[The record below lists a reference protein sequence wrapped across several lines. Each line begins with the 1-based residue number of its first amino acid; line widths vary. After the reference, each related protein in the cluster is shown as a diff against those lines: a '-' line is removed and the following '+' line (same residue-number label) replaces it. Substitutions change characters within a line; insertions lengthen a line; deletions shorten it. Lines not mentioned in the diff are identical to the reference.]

1 MGAPR
6 IFMMTEQRTNP
17 FAQGFFTL
25 VITEKP
31 SVAQHIAGVLG
42 AYHRKEGYW
51 EGNEYRVSWCLGHL
65 AEMAP
70 PEVYDVKF
78 KKWEMEDLPI
88 LPEHWLLQADK
99 SKVQQLEL
107 LYDLMN
113 RSETKCIVNAC
124 DAGREGELIFRNV
137 YELSKST
144 VPVKRLWLNSM
155 EEDAVKTAF
164 ETMKPGS
171 DYDDLAKAAQCRAR
185 ADWLVGINGTRA
197 YSIHYGDAT
206 RVGRVQ
212 TPTLVM
218 LTSREKEI
226 QSFEEKLTWTVRL
239 TTEQGLTLESDPFDV
254 REEASKLSA
263 ECMGERM
270 TITKVEIKDKTG
282 KTPEL
287 YDLTTLQREA
297 NRYVGYSAKKTL
309 DLLQELYDDKLITY
323 PRTDSKYCT
332 RDMEYTVMQLLKDI
346 TEFDGFSDLS
356 SEGNVSR
363 VLDNAK
369 VTDHTAILPTKQ
381 LTPTVF
387 REQSPEKQNL
397 LRLLFLRLAEATDA
411 EEVVRNTN
419 VEAECLGISFHTHGR
434 QVLKEGYTHLRTKFR
449 NRFLPGY
456 HEEAEPILTDGF
468 RDLSQGQVLP
478 VSDVSVE
485 KHVSKPPKH
494 YTEDTL
500 LHAME
505 NAESKTFSAEV
516 SRKGLGTPAT
526 RAGMIEKLVGIGYL
540 ERKGRR
546 LIPTETGMVAAS
558 RMPEMLRSA
567 ALTAEWENKLLD
579 IEKGTGDPD
588 AFMAEIRTMVQELIR
603 HVKELPP
610 VKKSVGLAVGQCPRC
625 HAPVMEGKRYF
636 YCTGKDCNFALWKEN
651 RFLAALGKE
660 LDRNMAKDL
669 LDSGVTHVTD
679 FYSRKKKRNFIADL
693 CLVLPENGSVRYELS
708 FPNEQD

>member
-1 MGAPR
+1 
-6 IFMMTEQRTNP
+6 MMTEQRTNP
-17 FAQGFFTL
+17 FAHGFFTL

-171 DYDDLAKAAQCRAR
+171 DYDHLAKAAQCRAR

-218 LTSREKEI
+218 ITSREKEI
-226 QSFEEKLTWTVRL
+226 QSFEEKLTWTVQL
-239 TTEQGLTLESDPFDV
+239 KTEQGLVVESDPFDI

-270 TITKVEIKDKTG
+270 TITKLETKDKTG

-309 DLLQELYDDKLITY
+309 DLLQELYDAKLITY
-323 PRTDSKYCT
+323 PRTDSRYCT
-332 RDMEYTVMQLLKDI
+332 RDMEYTVMQLLKAI

-397 LRLLFLRLAEATDA
+397 LRLLFLRLVEATDA

-419 VEAECLGISFHTHGR
+419 VEAECLGISFHAHGR
-434 QVLKEGYTHLRTKFR
+434 QVLKEGYVHLRTKFR

-546 LIPTETGMVAAS
+546 LVPTETGMVAAS
-558 RMPEMLRSA
+558 RMPETLRSA

-579 IEKGTGDPD
+579 IEKGKGDPD
-588 AFMAEIRTMVQELIR
+588 VFMEEIRTMVQELIR
-603 HVKELPP
+603 HVKELTP

-660 LDRNMAKDL
+660 LDRDMAKDL

>member
-1 MGAPR
+1 
-6 IFMMTEQRTNP
+6 MTDTRTNP
-17 FAQGFFTL
+17 FADGFFTL

-51 EGNEYRVSWCLGHL
+51 EGNGHRVSWCLGHL

-70 PEVYDVKF
+70 PEVYDPKF

-88 LPEHWLLQADK
+88 LPEHWILQADE
-99 SKVQQLEL
+99 SKAKQLEL

-113 RSETKCIVNAC
+113 RSETMCIVNAC

-155 EEDAVKTAF
+155 EEDAMKEAF
-164 ETMKPGS
+164 ENMKPGS
-171 DYDDLAKAAQCRAR
+171 DYDNLAKAAQCRAR
-185 ADWLVGINGTRA
+185 ADWLVGINATRA

-226 QSFEEKLTWTVRL
+226 QFFEEKLTWTVQMK
-239 TTEQGLTLESDPFDV
+239 TEQGLVVESDPFDI
-254 REEASKLSA
+254 REEASRLSA
-263 ECMGERM
+263 ECLGERM
-270 TITKVEIKDKTG
+270 TITKVETKDKTG

-297 NRYVGYSAKKTL
+297 NRYHGYSAKQTL
-309 DLLQELYDDKLITY
+309 ELLQELYDAKLITY
-323 PRTDSKYCT
+323 PRTDSRYCT
-332 RDMEYTVMQLLKDI
+332 RDMEYTVMQLLKAI
-346 TEFDGFSDLS
+346 PEFDGFSDLS
-356 SEGNVSR
+356 SEGKVSR
-363 VLDNAK
+363 VLDNGK

-397 LRLLFLRLAEATDA
+397 LRLLFLRLVEATDA

-419 VEAECLGISFHTHGR
+419 VEAECLGISFHAHGR

-456 HEEAEPILTDGF
+456 HEEEDPVPTDGF

-500 LHAME
+500 LRAME
-505 NAESKTFSAEV
+505 NAESKTFSTDV
-516 SRKGLGTPAT
+516 VRKGLGTPAT

-546 LIPTETGMVAAS
+546 LIPTENGMVIAS
-558 RMPEMLRSA
+558 RMPETLCSA

-579 IEKGTGDPD
+579 IEKGKGDPD
-588 AFMAEIRTMVQELIR
+588 AFMEEIRTMVQDLI
-603 HVKELPP
+603 HQVKELPP
-610 VKKSVGLAVGQCPRC
+610 VKKAAGLAVGPCPRC
-625 HAPVMEGKRYF
+625 GAPVMEGKKYF
-636 YCTGKDCNFALWKEN
+636 YCTSRDCSFALWKDN

-660 LDRNMAKDL
+660 LDRDMAKAL
-669 LDSGVTHVTD
+669 LETGVTHVTD
-679 FYSRKKKRNFIADL
+679 FYSRKKKRNFVADL

-708 FPNEQD
+708 FPNEHD